1 MEKKTLLTTIVISAL
16 LFLAIAGTQFINLVM
31 SNPYDQWIFTAPP
44 IIAIN
49 SPLANET
56 YSSNNV
62 PLEFTITR
70 PRMWL
75 TNWNVSGK
83 VFKNHLSLVS
93 IVIDGKLYRTL
104 RAYGDLSSPFSY
116 YYNHTNLEDGA
127 HNLTVIAHCEGWDLE
142 MRNLLWQKRSLYDAS
157 SDAIVFTVDTASPF
171 VSVLSPENASYE
183 STANLLDVTLDF
195 TVNELVS
202 EIRYSL
208 DGQENVTIAGNTTLA
223 NLQYGEH
230 NVTVYA
236 SDYVGNVGASET
248 IFFTIVEPQ
257 PEPESFPT
265 TMIMVPIGSV
275 AFVGAGLLLYFK
287 KRQGDQSP

>member
-1 MEKKTLLTTIVISAL
+1 MTICL
-16 LFLAIAGTQFINLVM
+16 
-31 SNPYDQWIFTAPP
+31 
-44 IIAIN
+44 
-49 SPLANET
+49 
-56 YSSNNV
+56 
-62 PLEFTITR
+62 
-70 PRMWL
+70 
-75 TNWNVSGK
+75 
-83 VFKNHLSLVS
+83 
-93 IVIDGKLYRTL
+93 
-104 RAYGDLSSPFSY
+104 SPFSY
-116 YYNHTNLEDGA
+116 YYNHTNFEDGT
-127 HNLTVIAHCEGWDLE
+127 HNVTVIAHCEGWDLE
-142 MRNLLWQKRSLYDAS
+142 MRNFWQKPLSYDAS
-157 SDAIVFTVDTASPF
+157 SDVIVFNVDTTSPV

-183 STANLLDVTLDF
+183 STANLLDVTLDL

-287 KRQGDQSP
+287 KRQGGKYP